1 MPRRVWRANR
11 LLFRMGIL
19 AVRVIAN
26 VSYLVIVFS
35 ALSFFTERRNCACL
49 AMVIPG
55 NRSSVH
61 RFIVDCS
68 LFDPA
73 RGANR
78 CQHNLVA
85 TLAKLL
91 PLGLFVVLAI

>member
-1 MPRRVWRANR
+1 MPAKVWRANR

-19 AVRVIAN
+19 AVRGHRN

-35 ALSFFTERRNCACL
+35 ALSFFTDTPDCACL

-61 RFIVDCS
+61 RLYVDCS

-78 CQHNLVA
+78 CQH
-85 TLAKLL
+85 
-91 PLGLFVVLAI
+91 